1 MEHRIKELDYLKSI
15 LILLMVAFHLVYIG
29 DKYPYIHV
37 PHARFPNHIRLFD

>member
-15 LILLMVAFHLVYIG
+15 LILLMVAFHLVYKT
-29 DKYPYIHV
+29 DRIHV